1 MFARY
6 ESVPTTVQAVQFTAE
21 NKNRIFN
28 ALTGQHAAD
37 FEDGKPI
44 IKVMTVHGEGAVVR
58 LGDWIVQD
66 ASPGTY
72 YPVRDDVFRA
82 KYA

>member
-1 MFARY
+1 MFQRY
-6 ESVPTTVQAVQFTAE
+6 ESVPTTVNAVQFTYE
-21 NKNRIFN
+21 NKDRVFN
-28 ALTGQHAAD
+28 ELSGQHAVG

-44 IKVMTVHGEGAVVR
+44 VKVTTVHGEIAVVR

-66 ASPGTY
+66 ASRGTY

-82 KYA
+82 KYV